1 MSADCRASLLLRQS
15 IPGVEQSG
23 AWSPWKCYGWYPG
36 ACLADVG
43 AKLIFE
49 NARMRDGAKKCESLI
64 LIRGAFKKGFLEKI
78 EILSRLAGVLRRCQ
92 ESR

>member
-23 AWSPWKCYGWYPG
+23 AWSPWKCYGW
-36 ACLADVG
+36 DVG

-49 NARMRDGAKKCESLI
+49 NARMRDGAKKFESLI